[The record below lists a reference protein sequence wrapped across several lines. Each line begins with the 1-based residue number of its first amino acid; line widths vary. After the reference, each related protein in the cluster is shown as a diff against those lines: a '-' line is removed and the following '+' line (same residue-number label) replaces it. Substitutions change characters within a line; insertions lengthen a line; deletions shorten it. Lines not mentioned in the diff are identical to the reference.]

1 MAEADIDAV
10 LGIEQAVQGYP
21 WSRGNFTD
29 ALDSGY
35 LCCVDDVPLVAGHR
49 EQGVEILGYA
59 ILMPVVDEAELL
71 TIGVAEGRQRQGLGR
86 MILGNMLEAAR
97 ERDMRCVHLEVRA
110 SNEAAI
116 ALYRSVGFI
125 KVGMRKDY
133 YQNADG
139 CEDALTMACDL
150 SHENGKV

>member
-1 MAEADIDAV
+1 MTAADVDAV
-10 LGIEQAVQGYP
+10 LGIEQTVQAYP

-35 LCCVDDVPLVAGHR
+35 LCCVDDVALVAGHR
-49 EQGVEILGYA
+49 EEGLEIRGYA

-71 TIGVAEGRQRQGLGR
+71 TIGVAEGQQRQGLGR

-97 ERDMRCVHLEVRA
+97 DKNMRCVYLEVRA

-116 ALYRSVGFI
+116 ALYQSAGFI
-125 KVGMRKDY
+125 KVGARKDY

-139 CEDALTMACDL
+139 SEDALTMACNLTGD
-150 SHENGKV
+150 SNG

>member
-1 MAEADIDAV
+1 MTAADVDAV

-35 LCCVDDVPLVAGHR
+35 LCCVDDVALIAGHR
-49 EQGVEILGYA
+49 EEGVEIRGYA
-59 ILMPVVDEAELL
+59 ILMPMVDEAELL
-71 TIGVAEGRQRQGLGR
+71 AIGVAGGRQRQGLGR

-97 ERDMRCVHLEVRA
+97 NRNMRCVYLEVRV

-116 ALYRSVGFI
+116 ALYRSAGFL
-125 KVGMRKDY
+125 KVGERQGY
-133 YQNADG
+133 YQNVDG
-139 CEDALTMACDL
+139 CENALTMACNLTGDL
-150 SHENGKV
+150 NG